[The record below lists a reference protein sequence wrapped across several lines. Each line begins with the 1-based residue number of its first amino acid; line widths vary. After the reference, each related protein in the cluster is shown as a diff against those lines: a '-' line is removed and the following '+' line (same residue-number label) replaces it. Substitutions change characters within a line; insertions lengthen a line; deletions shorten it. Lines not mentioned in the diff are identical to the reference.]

1 MVCLSLVAYL
11 WSQLTQ
17 KYYHFTIIII
27 IIIIVVIIIIIII
40 SQYGLRM
47 KDHF

>member
-17 KYYHFTIIII
+17 EYYHFT
-27 IIIIVVIIIIIII
+27 IIIIII